1 MDPRGNKYFHYYPN
15 LTVSNFLL
23 KFYINIHI
31 LMHPLLLIK
40 EAYFCSRLW
49 LKQRINLVNTE
60 QISDYNVKSL
70 KWNTYTTPHVSRHRG
85 HCRKG
90 CKKSCESQRRG
101 KCSKKNVF
109 WLQQTSH
116 SGGDC
121 MGKTCI
127 KNQTSQNPGFEL
139 GVALDVFW
147 MRKSQFSASWSLWGH
162 GCSFRWLMHTEQTLN
177 FLKEYMNLT

>member
-15 LTVSNFLL
+15 LTVSDFFL

-31 LMHPLLLIK
+31 LMHPSLLIK

-49 LKQRINLVNTE
+49 LKEKINLVNTE

-70 KWNTYTTPHVSRHRG
+70 KWNTYTTPHVSRPRG

-101 KCSKKNVF
+101 KCSKKKKCF
-109 WLQQTSH
+109 LITT
-116 SGGDC
+116 D
-121 MGKTCI
+121 
-127 KNQTSQNPGFEL
+127 
-139 GVALDVFW
+139 
-147 MRKSQFSASWSLWGH
+147 KSQWWRLRGQDLYKKPNQPKSRLRIGSGTWCF
-162 GCSFRWLMHTEQTLN
+162 LN
-177 FLKEYMNLT
+177 EEESVLCKLAPVRPWMLL